1 MQINRFFPLIFAVGA
16 VGVILAAGG
25 GYWLAVKGHGLGSLG
40 WVALAGGLAGLPAA
54 WLGRLHHRRL
64 LQRAET
70 EREVQVKAAMGR
82 QVEDIFAVFHAIAGG
97 IYVADMETHEI
108 LAIAGRDRDCFQ
120 GALLGGKGIP
130 GPGPGSPG
138 PCLFCTDQIL
148 LGPDGKPGPPVVR
161 EFRNPWNDNWYLGIA
176 RALDW
181 FDGRLV
187 RLEIAINITERK
199 RVEAA
204 LRHSERN
211 FRELVENSL
220 VGIMLIQDGKIIYQN
235 PEQQRLLG
243 RYPRHVRLENFAA
256 VHPDDQAKVR
266 ESYRRISKG
275 HSRQEDLDFRFYTGG
290 RQDEAALVWVYG
302 RARLIDFQ
310 GRKTLLI
317 SMMDMTR
324 AKELEGLVRIQDK
337 MSSLGRVAAGLAH
350 EIRNPLSGFNIYLA
364 TLHRIYQRPEQRDQA
379 EEIFRR
385 LAQAST
391 KIEAV
396 IKRVVDFAQ
405 PGQPLMDLIPIN
417 EPVLAALDL
426 AAVFL
431 KKHGV
436 ELDRDLAPGLP
447 PCRIDGNQIEQVILN
462 LLSNSAEAMGIL
474 PSAAPRLLRVRTLGR
489 PNEVEIQVDDSG
501 PGLAPEVRGK
511 IFDPFFTTKLEGT
524 GIGLNISQRI
534 IKDHGGRLEAGPSD
548 LGGAGF
554 RVILPIAGL
563 GPAGQV
569 KKMTRAD

>member
-1 MQINRFFPLIFAVGA
+1 MQINRFFLLVFAVGA
-16 VGVILAAGG
+16 FGAVLAAGG
-25 GYWLAVKGHGLGSLG
+25 GYWLAVKGYYGLGSLG
-40 WVALAGGLAGLPAA
+40 WVALAGGLTVLPAA
-54 WLGRLHHRRL
+54 WLGWRHHRRL
-64 LQRAET
+64 VQRAET

-82 QVEDIFAVFHAIAGG
+82 QVEEILAVFHAIAGG
-97 IYVADMETHEI
+97 VYVADMETHEI
-108 LAIAGRDRDCFQ
+108 LAMTGRDQDCFQ
-120 GALLGGKGIP
+120 GIRVEKKGFP
-130 GPGPGSPG
+130 GQGPGSRG
-138 PCLFCTDQIL
+138 PCLFCTDRIL

-161 EFRNPWNDNWYLGIA
+161 EFRNPWNDNWYLAIG
-176 RALDW
+176 RALHW

-199 RVEAA
+199 RVEKA
-204 LRHSERN
+204 LRRSERN

-220 VGIMLIQDGKIIYQN
+220 VGIMLIQDGEIIYQN
-235 PEQQRLLG
+235 PEQKRLLG
-243 RYPRHVRLENFAA
+243 RYPRHVHLEDFAA

-266 ESYRRISKG
+266 ESYRRISEG

-302 RARLIDFQ
+302 RSRLIDFQ

-324 AKELEGLVRIQDK
+324 AKELEGLVRVQDK

-350 EIRNPLSGFNIYLA
+350 EIRNPLSGINIYLA
-364 TLHRIYQRPEQRDQA
+364 TLHRIYHRPEQRDQA
-379 EEIFRR
+379 EEIFHR
-385 LAQAST
+385 LALAST

-405 PGQPLMDLIPIN
+405 PGQPLMDLTPIN

-436 ELDRDLAPGLP
+436 EVDRDLAPGLP
-447 PCRIDGNQIEQVILN
+447 ACRIDCNQIEQVILN
-462 LLSNSAEAMGIL
+462 LLSNSAEAMGGL
-474 PSAAPRLLRVRTLGR
+474 PPAVPRFLRVRTLGR
-489 PNEVEIQVDDSG
+489 ANEVEIRVDDSG
-501 PGLAPEVRGK
+501 PGLVPEVRGK
-511 IFDPFFTTKLEGT
+511 VFDPFFTTKPEGT

-554 RVILPIAGL
+554 CVILPIAGL
-563 GPAGQV
+563 GAGG
-569 KKMTRAD
+569 